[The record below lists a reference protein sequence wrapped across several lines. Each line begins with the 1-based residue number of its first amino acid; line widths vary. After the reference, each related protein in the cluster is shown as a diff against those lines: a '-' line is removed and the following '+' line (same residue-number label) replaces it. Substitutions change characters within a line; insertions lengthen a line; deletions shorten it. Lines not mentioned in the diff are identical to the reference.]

1 MKRYGII
8 GHPVAHSFS
17 ARYFAD
23 KFAREHIDAEYKLY
37 DLPTL
42 SAEALPALDGYN
54 VTIPYKE
61 SIIPML
67 DCIDP
72 VAQEIGA
79 VNVVRCVRNEKGYHT
94 VGYNTDYIGFTR
106 SLQTQLRATDTQAL
120 IFGTGGASK
129 AVAYALAQLHISFT
143 FVSRHPHE
151 TNQVSYNQLTPEIIR
166 THTLLINCTPVGM
179 WPDVE
184 ECLPIPYEA
193 IGTEHFLFDCV
204 YNPEETLFL
213 SRGRTR
219 GARTCNGYEMLV
231 IQAEEAWKIWK
242 LEN

>member
-1 MKRYGII
+1 MKKYGII

-17 ARYFAD
+17 ARYFTD
-23 KFAREHIDAEYKLY
+23 KFAREHTDAEYKLY

-61 SIIPML
+61 CIIPML
-67 DCIDP
+67 DGVDP
-72 VAQEIGA
+72 VAREIGA
-79 VNVVRCVRNEKGYHT
+79 VNVVRCVQDDEGCHT
-94 VGYNTDYIGFTR
+94 VGYNTDYIGFMQSLR
-106 SLQTQLRATDTQAL
+106 SQLHTTDTQAL

-143 FVSRHPHE
+143 LVSRHPHG
-151 TNQVSYNQLTPEIIR
+151 TNQWTYDQLTPEVIR
-166 THTLLINCTPVGM
+166 THTLLVNCTPVGM
-179 WPDVE
+179 WPHVE

-193 IGTEHFLFDCV
+193 VGTEHFLYDCV

-213 SRGRTR
+213 SRGRMR
-219 GARTCNGYEMLV
+219 GARTMNGYAMLT
-231 IQAEEAWKIWK
+231 IQAEEAWKIW
-242 LEN
+242 NRD